1 MPASRLHQNR
11 FYYYD
16 VEHNIHVGPRIVGA
30 HPDCEASVLAN
41 LNIYGDTSFVRKVNS
56 RLVGDISTFF
66 SADCDNVYGTING
79 LVGWVDGL
87 VGDIGDIYG
96 FIQLDPDT
104 GAGRLL
110 GTVDSRLEGSVDNI
124 RGNITNIWGSILCT
138 GLVTNL
144 SGDISQLKRLDVSL
158 LSGNAT
164 GIICRRQSVSL
175 SGSIDDAMLAAG
187 YTDAD
192 REDGIDIEDLTDL
205 GWV

>member
-16 VEHNIHVGPRIVGA
+16 VEHSIHVGPRIIGP

-41 LNIYGDTSFVRKVNS
+41 MNIYGDTSFVRRVNA
-56 RLVGDISTFF
+56 RLVGDISQFY
-66 SADCDNVYGTING
+66 SADCSTLSGSIAG
-79 LVGWVDGL
+79 LGGWVSGII
-87 VGDIGDIYG
+87 GDIGDIYG

-104 GAGRLL
+104 DAPRLW
-110 GTVDSRLEGSVDNI
+110 GTVDSRLSGSVDNI
-124 RGNITNIWGSILCT
+124 RGNITNIWGEILCM

-144 SGDISQLKRLDVSL
+144 SGDISQMKRLDVSF

-192 REDGIDIEDLTDL
+192 RDDGIDIEDLTDL
-205 GWV
+205 GWN